1 MKKILFIFVL
11 ALLCSCE
18 KSNEKPHIEYDGKK
32 IEQVNI
38 HQNVPFDQVYEW
50 TYKGHEY
57 IGFDG
62 YRRLGVV
69 HNPDC
74 KKCNL

>member
-1 MKKILFIFVL
+1 MKKILFIFILVL
-11 ALLCSCE
+11 VYSCE
-18 KSNEKPHIEYDGKK
+18 ETSNTHLDYNIKK
-32 IEQVNI
+32 IENVDR
-38 HQNVPFDQVYEW
+38 HQNTPFDKVYEW

-62 YRRLGVV
+62 YRRLGIV